1 MTRSAE
7 TRRLVLV
14 GFMGSGKSTV
24 GPLLAARLGW
34 EFVDVDDAVEAEE
47 GTSVAEI
54 FRTKGEA
61 YFREAEERVA
71 AGALERDRVVIGSGG
86 GWGASVGR
94 LRALPRGTVAV
105 WLRVS
110 PEEAVRRVS
119 GMPGVRPLLESRDPL
134 ERARRLLGQRESDYA
149 AAGVGV
155 DTAGRT
161 PKDVVEEI
169 LEAIRDR
176 GPESA
181 GGGNVRKA

>member
-1 MTRSAE
+1 MTLPAD

-34 EFVDVDDAVEAEE
+34 EFVDVDATVETEDAA
-47 GTSVAEI
+47 SVAEI

-61 YFREAEERVA
+61 YFREAEARVA
-71 AGALERDRVVIGSGG
+71 ARVLERDRVVVGSGG
-86 GWGASVGR
+86 GWGASAGR
-94 LRALPRGTVAV
+94 LRALPRGTIAV

-119 GMPGVRPLLESRDPL
+119 GMRGVRPLLEGRDPL
-134 ERARRLLGQRESDYA
+134 EEARRLLRQRESEYA
-149 AAGVGV
+149 AASVGV

-161 PKDVVEEI
+161 PEDVVEEI
-169 LEAIRDR
+169 LDAVRDNN
-176 GPESA
+176 PESV
-181 GGGNVRKA
+181 GGRNVRKA